1 MKLNLTELS
10 PTQIYHLLVQTV
22 LPRPVAWILSE
33 QANGKRNLAPF
44 SFFAP
49 VCSNPPTLVVSIGN
63 KMARQ
68 PKDTFANLKRTGR
81 CVVHIASLAQLEALN
96 QSAMTLGDH
105 ESEVEH
111 LGLTI
116 EPFAEHGLGRIAEA
130 PVAFAC
136 KFQQVVELG
145 DAPQRVV
152 FLEIEQ
158 VYLDDA
164 IASEVDG
171 RLTVS
176 AQELDPVARLGGTEY
191 AALGELISKPR
202 PQ

>member
-1 MKLNLTELS
+1 MNLQLENLS
-10 PTQIYHLLVQTV
+10 ASQIYHLLVQSV

-33 QANGKRNLAPF
+33 QKNGKHNLAPF

-63 KMARQ
+63 KSADQ
-68 PKDTFANLKRTGR
+68 PKDTFANIQRSGQ
-81 CVVHIASLAQLEALN
+81 CVVHIASLKQLDELN
-96 QSAMTLGDH
+96 QSAMTLSET
-105 ESEVEH
+105 ESEVEQ
-111 LGLTI
+111 LGL
-116 EPFAEHGLGRIAEA
+116 ELLPFVDHGLGRIKGAA
-130 PVAFAC
+130 IAFAC

-145 DAPQRVV
+145 PGSQHIV

-164 IASEVDG
+164 VAVESDG
-171 RLTVS
+171 RLTI
-176 AQELDPVARLGGTEY
+176 AAEKLDPVARLGGTHY
-191 AALGELISKPR
+191 AALGDIISKPR

>member
-1 MKLNLTELS
+1 MKLDLTELS
-10 PTQIYHLLVQTV
+10 PTQIYHLLVQTI

-33 QANGKRNLAPF
+33 QANGKLNLAPF

-49 VCSNPPTLVVSIGN
+49 ICSNPPTLVVSIGN
-63 KMARQ
+63 KTAEQ
-68 PKDTFANLKRTGR
+68 PKDTFANLKRSGR

-96 QSAMTLGDH
+96 QSAMSLADH

-111 LGLTI
+111 LGLEI
-116 EPFAEHGLGRIAEA
+116 EPFAEQGLGRIKEA

-145 DAPQRVV
+145 DAPQHIV

-158 VYLDDA
+158 VYLDDT
-164 IASEVDG
+164 IAQELDG
-171 RLTVS
+171 RLKVS
-176 AQELDPVARLGGTEY
+176 AQGLDPVARLGGTEY